1 MQYPY
6 PQNNKIPD
14 LSCLFSVWRILP
26 FDNGGTRIYT
36 TLMEK
41 ILKGYSVKVDGDG
54 FVEEIVKDNSGN
66 ILLPG
71 FCEIHS
77 HGAMGFDISV
87 ATQEALDAVSKYYLE
102 NGITAFSPTF
112 VATPLDVLD
121 SQLDRLYSLKQNYA
135 RMLPAH
141 LEGPF
146 ISLEH
151 KGAQPAENILPEYT
165 DQHAWFF
172 EKHHGHIGIV
182 TLCPAVKGVEKLVK
196 LLASLGIKVQGGHD
210 NARYPDIAKCIDAG
224 LDGVTHI
231 FCGCS
236 TSVRGKTDF
245 EKLLGLTE
253 TGLYRDELYVEAIA
267 DGKHLSKDLV
277 KFIHKCKPAD
287 KIIYVSDSLSP
298 AGMPLGE
305 YKLGDHDIFSTDEV
319 AYLKDMSSIAG
330 SITNLS
336 KMVRLALNHGHTLD
350 TALTCTSSNPREYIG
365 LNTEIK
371 VGDKA
376 DFVVFDNDGRLKRV
390 VLGVNEINY

>member
-1 MQYPY
+1 M
-6 PQNNKIPD
+6 
-14 LSCLFSVWRILP
+14 P
-26 FDNGGTRIYT
+26 FDNGGARIYT

-41 ILKGYSVKVDGDG
+41 ILKGYSVKVDSDG

-66 ILLPG
+66 IVLPG

-121 SQLDRLYSLKQNYA
+121 GQLDRLYSLKQNYA
-135 RMLPAH
+135 RILPAH

-196 LLASLGIKVQGGHD
+196 LLVSLGIKVQGGHD

-253 TGLYRDELYVEAIA
+253 TGLYRDDLAVEVIA
-267 DGKHLSKDLV
+267 DGKHLSKELV
-277 KFIHKCKPAD
+277 DFIFKCKPLD

-298 AGMPLGE
+298 AGMPIGE
-305 YKLGDHDIFSTDEV
+305 YKLGDHDILNAGEV

-330 SITNLS
+330 SVTNLYRMLHLS
-336 KMVRLALNHGHTLD
+336 LD
-350 TALTCTSSNPREYIG
+350 YGYPLENLLRCVSLNPREYMG
-365 LNTEIK
+365 LPTSIK

-376 DFVVFDNDGRLKRV
+376 DFVVLDGDGNLKKT
-390 VLGVNEINY
+390 VLGTKVIAH

>member
-1 MQYPY
+1 MC
-6 PQNNKIPD
+6 IIA
-14 LSCLFSVWRILP
+14 S
-26 FDNGGTRIYT
+26 FDNIGVDFGFFKLYT
-36 TLMEK
+36 ALMEK
-41 ILKGYSVKVDGDG
+41 ILKGYSVQVENGVVTGVTYDGS
-54 FVEEIVKDNSGN
+54 DNVTVAG
-66 ILLPG
+66 L
-71 FCEIHS
+71 CDIHT
-77 HGAMGFDISV
+77 HGAMGHDVSE
-87 ATQEALDAVSKYYLE
+87 ATQEALDAVSKFYLD
-102 NGITAFSPTF
+102 NGVTAFSPTF
-112 VATPLDVLD
+112 VATPLDKLD
-121 SQLDRLYSLKQNYA
+121 KQLDKLYSLKQNYA

-141 LEGPF
+141 LEGPY
-146 ISLEH
+146 ISIEH
-151 KGAQPAENILPEYT
+151 KGAQPAENIALEYK
-165 DQHAWFF
+165 DEDAWFF
-172 EKHHGHIGIV
+172 EKHREHVGIV

-196 LLASLGIKVQGGHD
+196 LLVSLGIKVQGGHD
-210 NARYPDIAKCIDAG
+210 NARYPDIEKCMSAG

-336 KMVRLALNHGHTLD
+336 KMVRLALSHGHTLD
-350 TALTCTSSNPREYIG
+350 TALTCTSSNPREYMG
-365 LNTEIK
+365 LNTQIK

-390 VLGVNEINY
+390 VLGRTEINY

>member
-1 MQYPY
+1 
-6 PQNNKIPD
+6 
-14 LSCLFSVWRILP
+14 
-26 FDNGGTRIYT
+26 
-36 TLMEK
+36 MEK
-41 ILKGYSVKVDGDG
+41 ILKGYSVQVENGVVASITYDGS
-54 FVEEIVKDNSGN
+54 DNVTVAG
-66 ILLPG
+66 L
-71 FCEIHS
+71 CDIHT
-77 HGAMGFDISV
+77 HGAMGHDVSE
-87 ATQEALDAVSKYYLE
+87 ATQEALDAVSKFYLD
-102 NGITAFSPTF
+102 NGVTTFSPTF
-112 VATPLDVLD
+112 VATPLDKLD
-121 SQLDRLYSLKQNYA
+121 KQLDKLYSLKQNYA

-141 LEGPF
+141 LEGPY
-146 ISLEH
+146 ISIEH
-151 KGAQPAENILPEYT
+151 KGAQPAENIALEYK
-165 DQHAWFF
+165 DEDAWFF
-172 EKHHGHIGIV
+172 EKHREHVGIV
-182 TLCPAVKGVEKLVK
+182 TLCPAVKGVEKLVR
-196 LLASLGIKVQGGHD
+196 LLVSLGIKVQGGHD
-210 NARYPDIAKCIDAG
+210 NARYPDIEKCMSAG

-305 YKLGDHDIFSTDEV
+305 YKLGEHDIFSTDEV

-350 TALTCTSSNPREYIG
+350 TALTCTSSNPREYMG
-365 LNTEIK
+365 LNTQIK

-390 VLGVNEINY
+390 VLGSTEINY